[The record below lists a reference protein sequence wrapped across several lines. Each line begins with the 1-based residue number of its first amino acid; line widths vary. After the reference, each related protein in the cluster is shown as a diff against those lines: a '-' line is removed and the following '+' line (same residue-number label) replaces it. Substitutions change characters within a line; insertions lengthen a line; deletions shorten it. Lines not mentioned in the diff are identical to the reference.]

1 MKSIATFI
9 IMCAMMTLLAYCF
22 VRGMELQE
30 YVDQAAHARHM
41 QALETSVPSAPTG
54 LTPNY
59 GESSAPRTHHY
70 QDASR
75 KARGSQ

>member
-22 VRGMELQE
+22 VRGLELQE
-30 YVDQAAHARHM
+30 YVDQAQAAKRM
-41 QALETSVPSAPTG
+41 QALENSAASAPTG

-75 KARGSQ
+75 KARGNQ